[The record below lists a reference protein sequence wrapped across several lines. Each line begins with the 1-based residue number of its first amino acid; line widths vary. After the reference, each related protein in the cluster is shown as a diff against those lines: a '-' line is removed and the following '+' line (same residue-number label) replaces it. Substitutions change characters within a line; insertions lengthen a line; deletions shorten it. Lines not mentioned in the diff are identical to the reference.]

1 MRFEI
6 TCFFTHIRM
15 TIQTVPY
22 LYHIHKR
29 TAVWGLGCHLFFIV
43 HLHNCKMAK
52 MAVVTNPI
60 EMMCLTTPAEME
72 SCGWGARHSCG
83 SWNREALEP
92 SLTFRSQ
99 KASDWPWPRPRPRQ
113 EGKWA
118 PSALSRPACSP
129 CRGKVLFSGIS
140 HKDSCFHDGVVGIC
154 KIKCCAPFTLHLSSV
169 PSRILAT
176 LNRQGCCHN
185 CMGNKLIQTS

>member
-1 MRFEI
+1 MSSVNFYQWFLLEMRFEI

-15 TIQTVPY
+15 TVQTVPY

-72 SCGWGARHSCG
+72 SCGWGARHSYG

-92 SLTFRSQ
+92 NEHLDLRRLQTGPGLGPGPGPDKRVNGPPAFSV
-99 KASDWPWPRPRPRQ
+99 D
-113 EGKWA
+113 
-118 PSALSRPACSP
+118 RPAHHAGERCFSLQS
-129 CRGKVLFSGIS
+129 RIKTHAFMTVLWGSVRLS
-140 HKDSCFHDGVVGIC
+140 AV
-154 KIKCCAPFTLHLSSV
+154 HLSLS
-169 PSRILAT
+169 I
-176 LNRQGCCHN
+176 
-185 CMGNKLIQTS
+185 